1 MRTFFRTNR
10 NTCCEWLNRI
20 QESTTKLAN
29 LCGCPEKALRN
40 GFLWL
45 KHLKNTGNTHGT
57 PFENAVV
64 TVVDSL
70 IQLHCYQVSKVFLT
84 GRERKQVEIFF
95 GSEQQYQKLME
106 GFYFIYNFSY
116 FQLKNVA
123 TVSYLLTVRIKL
135 ISTLLKSGVVLVFFW
150 MINLLV
156 FMQLV

>member
-70 IQLHCYQVSKVFLT
+70 IQLHCYQGVKGILDWARKEA
-84 GRERKQVEIFF
+84 GRD
-95 GSEQQYQKLME
+95 
-106 GFYFIYNFSY
+106 
-116 FQLKNVA
+116 
-123 TVSYLLTVRIKL
+123 
-135 ISTLLKSGVVLVFFW
+135 FFW
-150 MINLLV
+150 LRAAIPKANGRFLFYL
-156 FMQLV
+156 